1 MKLNEFFKNDLII
14 VDKSY
19 KSKKEALEAFA
30 KVLVEKKYASNK
42 AKVVELALKRE
53 SETSTGIGEGIAIPH
68 IRDEVMKKSVIF
80 FAKVKPMDWESLDGN
95 PVNYIFFIALNPKES
110 GSHVEILADLMKLL
124 MNEEFKKDLKTVKS
138 ITSLKKLITKCNESS
153 NDKKEESLVN
163 NDGSYDIV
171 AITAC
176 PTGIAHTFMAR
187 DMLEKAAKEMNI
199 KIKVETQGADG
210 AKNVLSEQDIK
221 NAKGV
226 LIACDRVVE
235 LSKFSGHENV
245 LEMGTKPVIKDAK
258 KEIQKLLDH
267 KGEKFQASAKKETA
281 SQDNNQDM
289 SFNGFGKRMYK
300 SLMTGVSYML
310 PFVVFGG
317 ILIAIAFLFDFANS
331 NAGTAFGSVSPA
343 AKWFKTMGD
352 LSFGMMVPIIG
363 AYITYAIIGRQ
374 GLLPGFMVGLMS
386 QGKFLFSLDPEKG
399 KVNWFATAEA
409 TSGASSGIF
418 GAIVGAFLAAS
429 IIIVLV
435 KYVFAYL
442 PAVLSGLKN
451 ILFIPLFGTLIVVTV
466 FWMVN
471 IPMIYV
477 NYGFTKFLELMEGKN
492 YLAWLLGMILG
503 AMMAFDLGGPI
514 NKAAYLFATASL
526 SANPVGTTGGTI
538 SMAAAMAG
546 GMTPPLG
553 IALCCTFFKK
563 MWTDEERKTGML
575 NYIMGLSFISEGA
588 IPFTLSKPKVIIPAN
603 VIGGAVTGLLIG
615 ALGVSISAP
624 HGGILT
630 VALCRLDSTIYPTAV
645 EGLKIGLGITFFIV
659 AIIAGSILE
668 MFCIVLFDKLMNK
681 RNNNTIKKEKT
692 GQVNV
697 FVKAKIVLTKPFK
710 RNKKQKMIN
719 HNFNSNLLLVNNFK

>member
-1 MKLNEFFKNDLII
+1 MKLNEFFKNDLIV

-19 KSKKEALEAFA
+19 KTKKEALESFA
-30 KVLVEKKYASNK
+30 KILVEKKYASNK
-42 AKVVELALKRE
+42 KTIVELALKRE
-53 SETSTGIGEGIAIPH
+53 AETSTGIGEGIAIPH

-80 FAKVKPMDWESLDGN
+80 FAKVKDMDWESLDGN
-95 PVNYIFFIALNPKES
+95 PVKYIFFIALNPKES

-124 MNEEFKKDLKTVKS
+124 MNENFKNELINIKS
-138 ITSLKKLITKCNESS
+138 INSLNKLINKYNEVKEDNSNQISS
-153 NDKKEESLVN
+153 TAE
-163 NDGSYDIV
+163 GTYDIV

-210 AKNVLSEQDIK
+210 AKNVLTEKDIK

-258 KEIQKLLDH
+258 KEIQKLLDR
-267 KGEKFQASAKKETA
+267 KGEKFLASSNKKESTN
-281 SQDNNQDM
+281 QDNQEM
-289 SFNGFGKRMYK
+289 SFNGFGKRMYR

-317 ILIAIAFLFDFANS
+317 ILIAIAFLFDFQNS
-331 NAGTAFGSVSPA
+331 GQSNFGSGTPA

-352 LSFGMMVPIIG
+352 LAFGMMVPIIG
-363 AYITYAIIGRQ
+363 AYITFAIVGRQ

-386 QGKFLFSLDPEKG
+386 QGKFLFSLNPSTGE
-399 KVNWFATAEA
+399 VNWFSTAES
-409 TSGASSGIF
+409 SGGGSSGIF
-418 GAIVGAFLAAS
+418 GAIVGAFLAAA
-429 IIIVLV
+429 ILIALV
-435 KYVFAYL
+435 KYVFVYL
-442 PAVLSGLKN
+442 PASISGLKN
-451 ILFIPLFGTLIVVTV
+451 ILFIPLFGTLAVVTV

-477 NYGFTKFLELMEGKN
+477 NFGFTKFLELMEGKN

-526 SANPVGTTGGTI
+526 TTNSGGTI
-538 SMAAAMAG
+538 AMAAAMAG

-575 NYIMGLSFISEGA
+575 NYVMGLSFISEGA
-588 IPFTLSKPKVIIPAN
+588 IPFTLAKPKVIIPAN
-603 VIGGAVTGLLIG
+603 VIGGAITGLLIG

-630 VALCRLDSTIYPTAV
+630 VALCKLSDTIWTLD
-645 EGLKIGLGITFFIV
+645 EGVRIGLGITFFIV
-659 AIIAGSILE
+659 AIVVGAVVE
-668 MFCIVLFDKLMNK
+668 MFFIVLFNK
-681 RNNNTIKKEKT
+681 IFSKNNENKQVAKEKFNKT
-692 GQVNV
+692 FSKFKKSENQQKFHVNE
-697 FVKAKIVLTKPFK
+697 
-710 RNKKQKMIN
+710 
-719 HNFNSNLLLVNNFK
+719 NFNSNLLLINN